1 MLKKSNDNKEKEIE
15 LVKTLL
21 KENDIENKEEL
32 DLKYSNKKNIN
43 YYLIKQDLNYME
55 KNKNNEEK
63 EGKEE
68 VNENDED
75 KRKE

>member
-1 MLKKSNDNKEKEIE
+1 M
-15 LVKTLL
+15 
-21 KENDIENKEEL
+21 
-32 DLKYSNKKNIN
+32 KYLNKKIN
-43 YYLIKQDLNYME
+43 YYLIEQALNYME

-63 EGKEE
+63 GGKEE